1 MSAPE
6 EMPVFPSVDRREPS
20 VIRDNQVILL
30 LVQQVHD
37 KIEAM
42 DARLTQHM
50 TDETLTLA
58 EEIANLMNKA
68 FPQGD
73 PAGHR
78 LEHELRMQE
87 SKDRADF
94 WKKMLFEVSK
104 YGLIGVVSWL
114 AFVAWAAFLKG
125 PK

>member
-1 MSAPE
+1 MTT
-6 EMPVFPSVDRREPS
+6 EMEIHPAIERR
-20 VIRDNQVILL
+20 DQGVILL
-30 LVQQVHD
+30 LMQQVHD

-42 DARLTQHM
+42 DAKLTKHI

-68 FPQGD
+68 FPAAD
-73 PAGHR
+73 PSGHR
-78 LEHELRMQE
+78 QYHEAQMQAQ
-87 SKDRADF
+87 KDRADF

-104 YGLIGVVSWL
+104 YGLFGVVSWL

>member
-1 MSAPE
+1 
-6 EMPVFPSVDRREPS
+6 MPVFPAVDRRDPS
-20 VIRDNQVILL
+20 VIRDNQVILM

-58 EEIANLMNKA
+58 EEIANLMNKS

-73 PAGHR
+73 PEGHR
-78 LEHELRMQE
+78 AYHEASIKRAE
-87 SKDRADF
+87 ANAEFWSKMR
-94 WKKMLFEVSK
+94 FEISK
-104 YGLIGVVSWL
+104 WGLIGFLGWFIGMVAVSVWKNY
-114 AFVAWAAFLKG
+114 FGK
-125 PK
+125 

>member
-1 MSAPE
+1 
-6 EMPVFPSVDRREPS
+6 MPVFPSIERRANDA
-20 VIRDNQVILL
+20 IRDNSVILL
-30 LVQQVHD
+30 LMQQVHD

-42 DARLTQHM
+42 DKRLTQHM

-58 EEIANLMNKA
+58 EEIAALMSKA

-78 LEHELRMQE
+78 LEHELRMQAA
-87 SKDRADF
+87 KDRADF
-94 WKKMLFEVSK
+94 WKKLRDEIMTKGIL
-104 YGLIGVVSWL
+104 GLL
-114 AFVAWAAFLKG
+114 ALAAVWIWAGFLRG

>member
-1 MSAPE
+1 LIAPE
-6 EMPVFPSVDRREPS
+6 EMPVFPSIERRAN
-20 VIRDNQVILL
+20 DVILL
-30 LVQQVHD
+30 LLMQQVHD

-58 EEIANLMNKA
+58 EEIAALMSKA

-73 PAGHR
+73 PDGHR
-78 LEHELRMQE
+78 LEHELRMQAA
-87 SKDRADF
+87 KDRADF
-94 WKKMLFEVSK
+94 WKKLRDEIMTKGIL
-104 YGLIGVVSWL
+104 GLL
-114 AFVAWAAFLKG
+114 ALAAVWIWAGFLRG